1 MPQLHMVLQICQN
14 KHVLNDSLTASQ
26 TNLTDSNVFQ
36 ERAITGDEHMQGTL
50 NQACANTYRA
60 HEGGLAFTGVVT
72 DVKAR
77 FVSAMCAQI
86 SRMALRRAWQTWMS
100 LLLSTHSLGRYTSPS
115 MHVCVC
121 VCDLQQVLLQYA
133 LHPFPRLLHRQLQ
146 EYKDLEADFSH
157 EAYRIPNLLAYLKYN
172 VTIARA
178 AATGEHADAR
188 SRRRLLAQ
196 AFACWHDKLR
206 IAQVLRAL
214 LQACAL
220 CDQRMTRLAVQ

>member
-36 ERAITGDEHMQGTL
+36 ERAITGDEHMQGTV
-50 NQACANTYRA
+50 NQACANTCRA

-121 VCDLQQVLLQYA
+121 V
-133 LHPFPRLLHRQLQ
+133 
-146 EYKDLEADFSH
+146 
-157 EAYRIPNLLAYLKYN
+157 
-172 VTIARA
+172 
-178 AATGEHADAR
+178 
-188 SRRRLLAQ
+188 
-196 AFACWHDKLR
+196 
-206 IAQVLRAL
+206 
-214 LQACAL
+214 
-220 CDQRMTRLAVQ
+220 